1 MPIISDDIFKA
12 LNIGIEK
19 ESLRVLNGEISKIP
33 HKTELFGSPLTNQ
46 FITTDFSESQMEFV
60 TPPFKTFSETLG
72 FLESIHQNVSTK
84 INDEILWPLSMP
96 PFIDTDSNIPIAYYG
111 ESELAV
117 FKRVYRQ
124 GLSNRYGR
132 QMQAISGIHYNF
144 SIDDNALIHLSKYQG
159 NLDRNMRDNIYL
171 GAIRNIARFN
181 WLLLYLFGAS
191 PFVSRSILGT
201 KKDGFEKLDH
211 HTLFLP
217 YATSLRMSDIGY
229 QNSKQRDL
237 RISLNTIEEYIGQ
250 LKTATNSISNEFSQ
264 IKEKE
269 GFDISQLSPNVLQIE
284 DEYYSPSRPKS
295 SYISDD
301 RMLKKLE
308 HHGVSYI
315 ELRSIDLDPFEPC
328 GIGPSKLLFLELFLI
343 HCIKKDSPK
352 LDEYLTKEIVENDS
366 LVAKEGRR
374 PGLTISRNHKQILMK
389 DWGMEILDEMEELIS
404 ESNPKKDSYIAS
416 LKELKNQLIN
426 PSLTPSAQV
435 FNKVKE
441 SSLSY
446 EEFGANLGKLHKNYH
461 LNLFDN
467 RSHNEKIIQ
476 EEVDRSKIS
485 LDKIN
490 NASEESFREYMRNY
504 FSD

>member
-171 GAIRNIARFN
+171 GAIRN
-181 WLLLYLFGAS
+181 
-191 PFVSRSILGT
+191 
-201 KKDGFEKLDH
+201 
-211 HTLFLP
+211 
-217 YATSLRMSDIGY
+217 
-229 QNSKQRDL
+229 
-237 RISLNTIEEYIGQ
+237 
-250 LKTATNSISNEFSQ
+250 
-264 IKEKE
+264 
-269 GFDISQLSPNVLQIE
+269 LS
-284 DEYYSPSRPKS
+284 
-295 SYISDD
+295 
-301 RMLKKLE
+301 
-308 HHGVSYI
+308 
-315 ELRSIDLDPFEPC
+315 
-328 GIGPSKLLFLELFLI
+328 LI
-343 HCIKKDSPK
+343 HI
-352 LDEYLTKEIVENDS
+352 
-366 LVAKEGRR
+366 
-374 PGLTISRNHKQILMK
+374 
-389 DWGMEILDEMEELIS
+389 
-404 ESNPKKDSYIAS
+404 
-416 LKELKNQLIN
+416 
-426 PSLTPSAQV
+426 
-435 FNKVKE
+435 
-441 SSLSY
+441 
-446 EEFGANLGKLHKNYH
+446 
-461 LNLFDN
+461 
-467 RSHNEKIIQ
+467 
-476 EEVDRSKIS
+476 
-485 LDKIN
+485 
-490 NASEESFREYMRNY
+490 
-504 FSD
+504 